1 MPLYSGE
8 LRPPPRRALAADAR
22 PPRRPSLQR
31 RAQGTA
37 VGHGGKCGVAAARV
51 GAQLRVGAC
60 LLCLRVGWVGAGVET
75 GEISRVVT
83 LQNSFCRCPRVCWER

>member
-8 LRPPPRRALAADAR
+8 LRPPSRRALAADAR

-37 VGHGGKCGVAAARV
+37 AVGHGGKCRVAAARV
-51 GAQLRVGAC
+51 GAQRRVGAG
-60 LLCLRVGWVGAGVET
+60 LLCLRVGWVGAGD
-75 GEISRVVT
+75 GEN
-83 LQNSFCRCPRVCWER
+83 L